1 LTLLKQILAILLFAG
16 ILFQTFNKELVIAN
30 YYLNKDYIAKNLCEN
45 RDKPQMHCNGKC
57 HLCKQLNKTE
67 NNNQKSGIVKDVTVE
82 YFATPYFSFTIPA
95 YNITDEQQQYL
106 FAPQTYSFQFAPSI
120 LRPPIV

>member
-1 LTLLKQILAILLFAG
+1 MKQILAILLFAG
-16 ILFQTFNKELVIAN
+16 ILFQSFNKELVIAN

-45 RDKPQMHCNGKC
+45 RDKPQLHCNGKC

-67 NNNQKSGIVKDVTVE
+67 NNNQKSGNIKEVNIE
-82 YFATPYFSFTIPA
+82 YFATPYFSFTLPVYIPS
-95 YNITDEQQQYL
+95 DEQNQYL

-120 LRPPIV
+120 LRPPIA